1 MISCGIAVPGRKFT
15 LAFFRFEVSQQ
26 PGQQATSD
34 PLNSIIGNVHCAVVR
49 AGFSCIGLLS
59 VSHKWKRL

>member
-34 PLNSIIGNVHCAVVR
+34 PLNSIIGMSIAPLSVR
-49 AGFSCIGLLS
+49 GFSCMGRLS

>member
-34 PLNSIIGNVHCAVVR
+34 PLNSIIGDGR
-49 AGFSCIGLLS
+49 LS
-59 VSHKWKRL
+59 SKCNTEKDLKRGAPA

>member
-49 AGFSCIGLLS
+49 AWVLLQGAPFC
-59 VSHKWKRL
+59 